1 MIRKTV
7 LMLALA
13 VAFTSCKESAADKL
27 NEANLVNAEA
37 NNSFPVLSFEEKD
50 LTHDFGDL
58 KLNDKAEHVFKFKN
72 TGKADLVIIEAKPSC
87 GCTTPNYTK
96 TPVKPGE
103 TGEIQV
109 VYNATSAGAQQKTV
123 TVTSNTSEG
132 TTTLTIKAN
141 VKS

>member
-27 NEANLVNAEA
+27 NEANLANAEA
-37 NNSFPVLSFEEKD
+37 NNSFPVLTFEEKD
-50 LTHDFGDL
+50 LTYDFGEV
-58 KLNDKAEHVFKFKN
+58 KLNETAEHVFKFKN

-109 VYNATSAGAQQKTV
+109 AFKPTSAGVQQKTV